1 LQYPMTG
8 ITGDSPSQIGVRV
21 GRLPLVDFVVATIV
35 IAALAWGW
43 RDRAEPALDPH
54 NWPGYLFGLAG
65 ALMMLIVVG
74 FSWRKRV
81 ATGRV
86 SVATLYNGHVLLGL
100 FGPVL
105 VVIHARFAWGSINST
120 FALAATL
127 SVVFSGLVARYALGP
142 ARRSG
147 NPWAIAVAEAWHYL
161 HLPLYVVL
169 VMAVIL
175 HVYMAHAY

>member
-1 LQYPMTG
+1 MDGTTG
-8 ITGDSPSQIGVRV
+8 PIGERGVH
-21 GRLPLVDFVVATIV
+21 VATRARGRPAVDIAVAVIV
-35 IAALAWGW
+35 FAALAWCW
-43 RDRAEPALDPH
+43 RGRADPALDPH
-54 NWPGYLFGLAG
+54 GWPGYLLGLIG
-65 ALMMLIVVG
+65 SLMMLAVLG

-81 ATGRV
+81 AAGRM
-86 SVATLYNGHVLLGL
+86 SVGAWYNAHVLLGL

-105 VVIHARFAWGSINST
+105 VLIHARFAWGSINSS

-127 SVVFSGLVARYALGP
+127 LVVGSGLIARYALGP

-147 NPWAIAVAEAWHYL
+147 NRWAVTMAEAWHYL
-161 HLPLYVVL
+161 HLPLYGVL